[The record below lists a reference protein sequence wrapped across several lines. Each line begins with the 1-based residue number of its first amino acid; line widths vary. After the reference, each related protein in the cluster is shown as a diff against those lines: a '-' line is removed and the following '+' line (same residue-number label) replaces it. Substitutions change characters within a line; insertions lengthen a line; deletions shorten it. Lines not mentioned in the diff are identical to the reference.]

1 MRDMFFDEKDESEWE
16 KKSEFATFY
25 QDVKERYRKSGRYIA
40 KMKFITGEDQVDAFT
55 EKYMEMQAE
64 YWIALL
70 YLAYRKNAMDQDE
83 LVKIMKYDAHDAEQF
98 FEKFEELARTSSVQK
113 KVQNLSVNQENGMW
127 RLDFSVLKTEFINF
141 NIGMIIEKKEDV
153 EAAFAA
159 RQMAQTAANH
169 PTGTNS
175 PQAAST
181 ASGISSNRTSQTA
194 MTASS
199 AGSPADGKIDW
210 KAQKEEQA
218 RLRKRQNELKKIE
231 DKIHELETRDGEI
244 DELLSQEDVYTDVS
258 RLMELNKEK
267 ESIQKEL
274 EVLYEKWEELAE

>member
-153 EAAFAA
+153 EAQVDEWKEKLEMERAKIREHERRIEEIKRNIQEVECNVEAIKKAKKDVETEYVKAYMRERHKQERANQERPFA
-159 RQMAQTAANH
+159 QETEFVSDF
-169 PTGTNS
+169 PWS
-175 PQAAST
+175 WLLP
-181 ASGISSNRTSQTA
+181 
-194 MTASS
+194 
-199 AGSPADGKIDW
+199 
-210 KAQKEEQA
+210 
-218 RLRKRQNELKKIE
+218 IE
-231 DKIHELETRDGEI
+231 DAKMKR
-244 DELLSQEDVYTDVS
+244 
-258 RLMELNKEK
+258 
-267 ESIQKEL
+267 
-274 EVLYEKWEELAE
+274 